1 MLTAEDHVQR
11 YMRKLKSGSFKKVDQ
26 PNNGEPITREYIN
39 KSVDDFGKV
48 LDSEIYKK
56 IVG

>member
-1 MLTAEDHVQR
+1 MLTANDHVQR
-11 YMRKLKSGSFKKVDQ
+11 YMRKLKNGSFRKVNQ
-26 PNNGEPITREYIN
+26 PNTGAPITREYIN